1 MIIHVVQ
8 PEETIYTISE
18 KYKIP
23 VITIIQ
29 ENGIT
34 NPDNLVIGQTIVII
48 YPKTTH
54 TVRNGE
60 SLASIASK
68 YGVSV
73 MELLRNNP
81 NLSDRELLVPGE
93 TIVISY
99 DTNKTRKTAIGGYAY
114 PYIDRNILRKTL
126 PYLTYITIFNYR
138 GTSEAEL
145 VDIDDSEIVQI
156 SKSYGVAPMMLLSTL
171 SETGVGSGEVAS
183 RIYRDEKQQ
192 DKLFSN
198 VINMVKLKG
207 YAGVNLYVQYLRPEN
222 REQVENY
229 VIRFSNRLHS
239 EGYRFVITVTPRTNI
254 ERTTVEIEKIDYS
267 IIAKAA
273 DAILI
278 ASYEWGYSFG
288 PPASVAP
295 VNIVK
300 EILNHVVSNV
310 PSDKVTIGLP
320 IVGYDWQL
328 PYIPG
333 ASRANAITST
343 AAIELAVANEVSIKY
358 SEVSQA
364 PYFFYTSVDNQ
375 LHIVWFK
382 DARSVDVISGLVEE
396 YNLQGMTVWNITY
409 FYTQM
414 WFVINNK
421 YEIDKVLDQYKI

>member
-8 PEETIYTISE
+8 PEETIYSISE

-23 VITIIQ
+23 VITLIQ
-29 ENGIT
+29 DNGIT
-34 NPDNLVIGQTIVII
+34 NPDHLVIGQTIVIV
-48 YPKTTH
+48 YPKITH

-60 SLASIASK
+60 SLSNIASK

-81 NLSDRELLVPGE
+81 NLSNRELLVPGE

-99 DTNKTRKTAIGGYAY
+99 DTTKLRKTAVGGYAY
-114 PYIDRNILRKTL
+114 PYIDRDILRKTL

-138 GTSEAEL
+138 ATNQSEL
-145 VDIDDSEIVQI
+145 IDIDDMEIIQI
-156 SKSYGVAPMMLLSTL
+156 AKSYGVAPMMLLSTL
-171 SETGVGSGEVAS
+171 TEAGVGSGEVAGS
-183 RIYRDEKQQ
+183 IYRSDELQE
-192 DKLFSN
+192 KLINN
-198 VINMVKLKG
+198 VINMIKQKG
-207 YAGVNLYVQYLRPEN
+207 YIGVNIYVQYLRPEN
-222 REQVENY
+222 RELVEKY
-229 VIRFSNRLHS
+229 IIKFADRIHS
-239 EGYRFVITVTPRTNI
+239 EGYRMILTVTPRTNI
-254 ERTTVEIEKIDYS
+254 ERTTVEIEKIDYGVL
-267 IIAKAA
+267 AEAV
-273 DAILI
+273 DAIII

-310 PSDKVTIGLP
+310 PSDKVIIGLP
-320 IVGYDWQL
+320 IIGYDWQL

-333 ASRANAITST
+333 SSRANAITSM
-343 AAIELAVANEVSIKY
+343 AAIELAVAHEIAIQY

-364 PYFFYTSVDNQ
+364 PYFFYTSIDDQ

-382 DARSVDVISGLVEE
+382 DARSVDVISGLVDE
-396 YNLQGMTVWNITY
+396 YNLQGMSIWNITY

-421 YEIDKVLDQYKI
+421 YEIDKVLDSYTN